1 MPLSLTIH
9 VFGLQLLSI
18 EASTDEAEV
27 EAEDEPPKYEPI
39 AGLGAI
45 EATPISFESRAI
57 DSRQTE
63 PLPAHDPWEWLEDG
77 A

>member
-1 MPLSLTIH
+1 MNLTIR
-9 VFGLQLLSI
+9 VFGLELLCI
-18 EASTDEAEV
+18 DASTEDAEAEP
-27 EAEDEPPKYEPI
+27 EDEPPKYEPI

-63 PLPAHDPWEWLEDG
+63 PLPAHDPWPDE
-77 A
+77 